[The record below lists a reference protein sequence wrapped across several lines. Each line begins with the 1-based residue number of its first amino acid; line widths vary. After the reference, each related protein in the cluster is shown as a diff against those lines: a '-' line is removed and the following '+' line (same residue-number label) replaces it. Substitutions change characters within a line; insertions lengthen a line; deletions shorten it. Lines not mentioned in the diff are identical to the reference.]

1 LDMSKTFQRAVTTAV
16 LLFCVQIMTN
26 YAYGGY
32 QNAGMWVVRYQLKS
46 QQNIDRVIDFARD
59 NGITDIFVQVIGRG
73 RAYYNT
79 SILPKS
85 PRIKNIKYDPLAYFC
100 EKASRENIKVHAWIN
115 TMLVWSKHRKPFES
129 NHPVN
134 KLQDSF
140 TFDNLNKSILSERQ
154 NTLKNKG
161 IEGRFL
167 SPAAIQVRDLY
178 QKIVQEL
185 IDNYPI
191 DGIHLDYIRFP
202 SPNYG
207 YHPFVREKFRAMTG
221 IDPLYIDN
229 SELLE
234 EFTNINET
242 KQKWNDFRCSQID
255 SLVGSVAKIIKAY
268 PDIKISAAV
277 KPDPVEAR
285 GKFYQD
291 WEEWLSKNLID
302 FVVAMNYTSDNKEF
316 GRIVEHIKKRQIEHK
331 VWMGIGTYNQNPVI
345 TDRQFNLCIQDDYKG
360 VVFFSYKSLIDK
372 NLYVKK
378 YGLD

>member
-1 LDMSKTFQRAVTTAV
+1 MSKPFQRAVTTAV
-16 LLFCVQIMTN
+16 LLFCVHIMAN
-26 YAYGGY
+26 FAYAGY

-46 QQNIDRVIDFARD
+46 RQNIDSVIDFARD

-73 RAYYNT
+73 RAYYKT
-79 SILPKS
+79 SLLPKS
-85 PRIKNIKYDPLAYFC
+85 PRIKKIKYDPLAYFC
-100 EKASRENIKVHAWIN
+100 EQASRENIKVHAWIN
-115 TMLVWSKHRKPFES
+115 TMLVWSKHQKPYE
-129 NHPVN
+129 NDHPVN
-134 KLQDSF
+134 KLQDWF

-154 NTLKNKG
+154 KTLKNKG

-167 SPAAIQVRDLY
+167 SPAAIKVRQLY

-191 DGIHLDYIRFP
+191 NGIHLDYIRFP

-207 YHPFVREKFRAMTG
+207 YHPFVREKFRSMTG

-229 SELLE
+229 SDLLE
-234 EFTNINET
+234 EFTDIQET
-242 KQKWNDFRCSQID
+242 KQKWKDFRCNQID
-255 SLVGSVAKIIKAY
+255 SLIGNLAKITKKYQHIQL
-268 PDIKISAAV
+268 SAAV

-285 GKFYQD
+285 NKYFQD
-291 WEEWLSKNLID
+291 WEEWLRKGLID
-302 FVVAMNYTSDNKEF
+302 FVVAMNYTSDNQEF
-316 GRIVEHIKKRQIEHK
+316 GRIVKHIKKRQIKDK
-331 VWMGIGTYNQNPVI
+331 VWMGIGTYNQNPVM
-345 TDRQFNLCIQDDYKG
+345 TDRQFNLCIQDNYKG